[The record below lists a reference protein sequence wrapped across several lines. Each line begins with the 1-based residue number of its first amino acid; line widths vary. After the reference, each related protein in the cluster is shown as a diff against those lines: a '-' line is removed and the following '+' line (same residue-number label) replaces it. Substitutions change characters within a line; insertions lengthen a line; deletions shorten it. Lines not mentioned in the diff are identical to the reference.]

1 MSLADL
7 KTPAA
12 ERLLIDALS
21 RAEFAPQ
28 RVLTTSLGR
37 GQLAAAAAGQFPRA
51 AVSCWFLDLHPALE
65 TRALLAEEGRG
76 VEVVCAADLPAGE
89 CDCALLPTTRG
100 GEAELARDLLQQAF
114 DRLRIGG
121 VLMTAVDNPRD
132 VWLQHELEKLQ
143 KGVSRMPTRW
153 GVVYRLVK
161 RQPLKRLRDFTAR
174 FAFRDQGRLVQV
186 VSRPGVFSH
195 RQLDLGARALL
206 EAMTIEPASG
216 GGRPSGGE
224 GIRIVDM
231 GCGCGAVGLAAAL
244 RGEGVQVLAIDSN
257 ARAVACTAAG
267 AELNAAAARVAVCHD
282 AAGRIDEPGT
292 FDLVVG
298 NPPYYS
304 HYAIAELFLQAARRA
319 LRPGGTVLMVTK
331 QAEWHQARMRQLFAA
346 VEGRSVRGYVVVRGR
361 QR

>member
-7 KTPAA
+7 KTPSA

-21 RAEFAPQ
+21 RAELAPQ
-28 RVLTTSLGR
+28 RVLATSLGR
-37 GQLAAAAAGQFPRA
+37 GQLASAAARMFPRA
-51 AVSCWFLDLHPALE
+51 AIACWFLDLYPALE
-65 TRALLAEEGRG
+65 ARTLLAEEGRG
-76 VEVVCAADLPAGE
+76 VEVVCAADLPPEE
-89 CDCALLPTTRG
+89 CDCTLLPLPRG

-114 DRLRIGG
+114 DRLRLGG

-132 VWLQHELEKLQ
+132 VWLQHELEKLH

-153 GVVYRLVK
+153 GVVYRLIK
-161 RQPLKRLRDFTAR
+161 RQPLKRFRDFTAR

-206 EAMTIEPASG
+206 EAMTIE
-216 GGRPSGGE
+216 E
-224 GIRIVDM
+224 GMRVVDV
-231 GCGCGAVGLAAAL
+231 GCGSGAVGLAAAL
-244 RGEGVQVLAIDSN
+244 RGKTVHVLAIDSN
-257 ARAVACTAAG
+257 ARAAACTAAG
-267 AELNAAAARVAVCHD
+267 AELNHVAARLSVCHD
-282 AAGRIDEPGT
+282 AEGRIDEPGS

-304 HYAIAELFLQAARRA
+304 HYAIAELFLQTARRA
-319 LRPGGTVLMVTK
+319 LRPGGMVLMVTK
-331 QAEWHQARMRQLFAA
+331 QSAWHLARMKQLFQQ
-346 VEGRSVRGYVVVRGR
+346 VEEQTVRGYAVVRAR